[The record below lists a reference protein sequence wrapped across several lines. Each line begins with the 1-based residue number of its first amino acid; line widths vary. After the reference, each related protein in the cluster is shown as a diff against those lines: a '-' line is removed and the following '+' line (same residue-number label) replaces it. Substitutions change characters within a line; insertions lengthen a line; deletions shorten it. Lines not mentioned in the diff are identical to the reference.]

1 MEQSNTSNNKVH
13 WLSKYTNKVHWLSK
27 QIYNKVPW
35 LSKQIYNKVPWLSK
49 QIYIIYNISSVKFN
63 VDLVEE
69 KKLHS

>member
-1 MEQSNTSNNKVH
+1 MRLQWLNKQI
-13 WLSKYTNKVHWLSK
+13 YNKVHWLSK
-27 QIYNKVPW
+27 QIYNKVH
-35 LSKQIYNKVPWLSK
+35 WLSK

>member
-27 QIYNKVPW
+27 QIYNKVH
-35 LSKQIYNKVPWLSK
+35 WLSK